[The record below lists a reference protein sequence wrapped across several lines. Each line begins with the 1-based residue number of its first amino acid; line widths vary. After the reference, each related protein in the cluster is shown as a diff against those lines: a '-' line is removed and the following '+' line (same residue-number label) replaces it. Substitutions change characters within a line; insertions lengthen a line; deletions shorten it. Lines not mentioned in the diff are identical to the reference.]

1 MTLFKI
7 FIPGNGG
14 IDNIVHRAVAQGK
27 AKIEAKFQGS
37 SSTPGGSSSTPE
49 PQSSVPPIIPTSQVP
64 STAVSA
70 STSMSLSSQA
80 PSTPPPTTE
89 LASSTP
95 TGTTPPPITRSTSC
109 LTAPGAGLCYVNV
122 TVDNTVTDTS
132 EDQCADPRTC
142 QCLTTDRDTVCTSS
156 NGLCLSTPTNYTL
169 CDPFVSCAAAPTTLG
184 FEDLSSGAQS
194 NPLTYAGLTFA
205 ASAAATYP
213 ASLTTFL
220 TIVNTGT
227 EEYPIIESGTK
238 GFEASFSEVSDNT
251 GFDPAFN
258 QSLNIGDSGTNGAFV
273 PVSAYVNG
281 LVSNGPTKLSLRA
294 SNGGGCVADTLSFI
308 TSNAVSGSGGTPIRL
323 SLDEF
328 VVCKANAA
336 SGLQGVLGHG

>member
-1 MTLFKI
+1 MLF
-7 FIPGNGG
+7 
-14 IDNIVHRAVAQGK
+14 A
-27 AKIEAKFQGS
+27 
-37 SSTPGGSSSTPE
+37 
-49 PQSSVPPIIPTSQVP
+49 
-64 STAVSA
+64 
-70 STSMSLSSQA
+70 
-80 PSTPPPTTE
+80 
-89 LASSTP
+89 
-95 TGTTPPPITRSTSC
+95 
-109 LTAPGAGLCYVNV
+109 
-122 TVDNTVTDTS
+122 
-132 EDQCADPRTC
+132 
-142 QCLTTDRDTVCTSS
+142 
-156 NGLCLSTPTNYTL
+156 
-169 CDPFVSCAAAPTTLG
+169 DPFVSCAAAPTTLG

-281 LVSNGPTKLSLRA
+281 LVSNGVQGISVSVSSSLASATTCQESIMTKGKDPTGPTKLSLRA